1 MAQPKTNNLYGFI
14 ADMLEQRSQIKME
27 DEKFT
32 EKPEKSRLTAQG
44 SLERKVSA
52 ITAESVKSATLDPKS
67 PVKRKLRRE
76 GTFNIYDSGK
86 NTWFLQST
94 FWWKKQK
101 NILTQIIFREI
112 NLENGSIRWEMIFQF
127 PPQHCS
133 TLPIFVNF
141 IIRKEAIAVRH
152 TVTYLCFSS

>member
-1 MAQPKTNNLYGFI
+1 
-14 ADMLEQRSQIKME
+14 MLEQRLQIKME

-32 EKPEKSRLTAQG
+32 EKPEKSRLTAQS

-86 NTWFLQST
+86 KTWFLQFASSAT
-94 FWWKKQK
+94 
-101 NILTQIIFREI
+101 
-112 NLENGSIRWEMIFQF
+112 
-127 PPQHCS
+127 
-133 TLPIFVNF
+133 NF
-141 IIRKEAIAVRH
+141 HDHSMK
-152 TVTYLCFSS
+152 SMK

>member
-14 ADMLEQRSQIKME
+14 ADMLEQRLQIKME

-32 EKPEKSRLTAQG
+32 EKPEKLRLTAQS

-86 NTWFLQST
+86 KISLLQLQSV
-94 FWWKKQK
+94 F
-101 NILTQIIFREI
+101 
-112 NLENGSIRWEMIFQF
+112 
-127 PPQHCS
+127 
-133 TLPIFVNF
+133 
-141 IIRKEAIAVRH
+141 
-152 TVTYLCFSS
+152 

>member
-14 ADMLEQRSQIKME
+14 ADMLEQRLQIKME
-27 DEKFT
+27 DEKCT
-32 EKPEKSRLTAQG
+32 EKPEKSRLTEQT

-86 NTWFLQST
+86 
-94 FWWKKQK
+94 K
-101 NILTQIIFREI
+101 I
-112 NLENGSIRWEMIFQF
+112 
-127 PPQHCS
+127 
-133 TLPIFVNF
+133 
-141 IIRKEAIAVRH
+141 
-152 TVTYLCFSS
+152 